1 MPGGT
6 AARGACAPDRPGAV
20 GVMRAYGVPVVGGG
34 SDTTEDLRSRV
45 ARGRPNW
52 WVILA
57 VSLAL
62 MALLV
67 ATAGSAP
74 HPARRGGALASAT
87 SGDPRHAGAT
97 HGADGPTPA
106 TAAAPSTTTTTTTT
120 SVPLAVPTGSAT
132 AGSSLLSA
140 RSLGAGTGPTTVP
153 SVTTTTQ
160 ATTTTTSPIASQPAD
175 RTQTQGYL
183 EPPLQTS
190 NGYGFTGT
198 GAMQISVLWSGTT
211 YLTMTVTCPNGAQNV
226 GGTSAMEA
234 SLPDA
239 SGSCRATVSEP
250 SSETTALT
258 YTITIGPAG
267 G

>member
-1 MPGGT
+1 
-6 AARGACAPDRPGAV
+6 
-20 GVMRAYGVPVVGGG
+20 MRAYGVPVVGGG
-34 SDTTEDLRSRV
+34 SDTTEGLRSRV

-74 HPARRGGALASAT
+74 HPARRDGAAA
-87 SGDPRHAGAT
+87 SGDVRHAAT
-97 HGADGPTPA
+97 HGADGPTPQS
-106 TAAAPSTTTTTTTT
+106 AAAPSPTTTTTT
-120 SVPLAVPTGSAT
+120 SVPHPPPTGSTT
-132 AGSSLLSA
+132 ASTSLLSA
-140 RSLGAGTGPTTVP
+140 RSPGAGAQPTTVP

-160 ATTTTTSPIASQPAD
+160 STTTTSPIASQPAD
-175 RTQTQGYL
+175 RMQTQGYL
-183 EPPLQTS
+183 DPPLQTS
-190 NGYGFTGT
+190 GGYGFTGT
-198 GAMQISVLWSGTT
+198 GAMQVSVLWSGTT
-211 YLTMTVTCPNGAQNV
+211 YLTMTVSCPNGTQNV

-250 SSETTALT
+250 SSETAALT